1 MKYTKEQVEQRFEN
15 LPDELK
21 EALASVETADEL
33 ENIGKKHSLMLD
45 QVSELA
51 DETGLVMLGFTKSD
65 QFVRNVSQRL
75 NINEAKAVDIAR
87 DVNSTIL
94 DKIRD
99 GLRQIQEQAQSEEE
113 IAPEAPANLPI
124 APTISAIEQAG
135 GFTIE
140 NQPSSDSELYKDL
153 NINKQAILNKIEEDH
168 IPLVDHL
175 LTTPISNPQKVE
187 VKKPYTVDPYREQL

>member
-33 ENIGKKHSLMLD
+33 ENIGKKRSLMLD